1 MTCDICQRFAKA
13 NKFYSPNYAVETHDI
28 FRHWGI
34 DTVGP
39 FPEDAQDNK
48 YGILA
53 VDFLTRW
60 PEVMPAKTA
69 TATDAA
75 NFIYNHLICRYGL
88 PESIQSD
95 NGPQYANVSTTQ
107 YPDQE
112 KPKYQS
118 LVLDFRRL
126 SIMGLWLPPLQYCDP
141 RFPHRTSKFVLN
153 RLLRK
158 WIGIF
163 SISVPTPFIKE
174 RGAAQTIPENRC
186 RALYFVGA
194 TSCPETA

>member
-1 MTCDICQRFAKA
+1 MLRT
-13 NKFYSPNYAVETHDI
+13 
-28 FRHWGI
+28 
-34 DTVGP
+34 
-39 FPEDAQDNK
+39 
-48 YGILA
+48 
-53 VDFLTRW
+53 
-60 PEVMPAKTA
+60 
-69 TATDAA
+69 
-75 NFIYNHLICRYGL
+75 FIYNHLICRYGL

-141 RFPHRTSKFVLN
+141 RFPHRSSVVLN

-158 WIGIF
+158 WIGTF